1 MSVTATTVA
10 RVLVIDDDP
19 AVNRM
24 IGTTLRSHGFRVAS
38 AYDGSAGLAEVQSQ
52 EPDVIIL
59 DLAMPVMDGRT
70 FFRELRARGDTTPVL
85 ILSAFGA
92 RDAARELRA
101 DGYIQKPFQP
111 DELADKVRSLL
122 TSAA

>member
-1 MSVTATTVA
+1 MTTTATSLA
-10 RVLVIDDDP
+10 RILVIDDDP

-24 IGTTLRSHGFRVAS
+24 IGTALRSHGFSVAS
-38 AYDGSAGLAEVQSQ
+38 AYDGGAALAQVKAQG
-52 EPDVIIL
+52 PDIIVL

-70 FFRELRARGDTTPVL
+70 FFRELRASGDTTPVL

-101 DGYIQKPFQP
+101 DGYVQKPFQP
-111 DELADKVRSLL
+111 DDLAEKIRSVLDH
-122 TSAA
+122 AA

>member
-1 MSVTATTVA
+1 MSTTATTLA
-10 RVLVIDDDP
+10 RILVIDDDP

-24 IGTTLRSHGFRVAS
+24 IGTTLRSHGFSVAS
-38 AYDGSAGLAEVQSQ
+38 AYDGSAALAEVEAQ
-52 EPDVIIL
+52 EPDIIIL

-92 RDAARELRA
+92 REAARELRA
-101 DGYIQKPFQP
+101 DGYVQKPFRP
-111 DELADKVRSLL
+111 DELAEKIRSVLER
-122 TSAA
+122 AA